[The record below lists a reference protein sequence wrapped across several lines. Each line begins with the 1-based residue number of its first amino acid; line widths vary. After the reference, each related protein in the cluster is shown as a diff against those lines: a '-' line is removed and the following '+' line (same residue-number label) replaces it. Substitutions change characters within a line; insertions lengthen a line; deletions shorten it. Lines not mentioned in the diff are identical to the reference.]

1 MTEWLDRHVP
11 GVVGTR
17 VAEWLDQTMCGW
29 YGLNMDKLSA
39 LNWIDFFVI
48 PYPGGDER
56 WHVRGGN
63 DQIVYR
69 AVATLPPSAV
79 HVQTALRG
87 VRRKRHGYEL
97 HFDGHRRV
105 HCDLVILTLPFT
117 TCARS
122 TCPAPGSAVTSW
134 RRSTSWRWASTP
146 RCLCST
152 TSGRGGCTTGARS

>member
-29 YGLNMDKLSA
+29 YGLNLDRLSA

-63 DQIVYR
+63 DQIVHR
-69 AVATLPPSAV
+69 AAAALPVADRA
-79 HVQTALRG
+79 
-87 VRRKRHGYEL
+87 RRRRCAACAARDARYEL
-97 HFDGHRRV
+97 TSTATGRV
-105 HCDLVILTLPFT
+105 VADLVILTLPFT
-117 TCARS
+117 TLREVDLSRRGLSAAEAR
-122 TCPAPGSAVTSW
+122 GD
-134 RRSTSWRWASTP
+134 RRSWRWATTR
-146 RCLCST
+146 RC
-152 TSGRGGCTTGARS
+152 